1 MNLWEQNYVSLG
13 FKSVSMNHWR
23 INKRCFA
30 DHHNTPLLQAQV
42 ERDENGEHWE
52 IQNKQTFKTNSGRG
66 YSTDESVEIKIR
78 TYVIFVIFSRQPTF
92 LAPKFQFSHNFFP
105 ISMRD
110 FLSSVPT

>member
-1 MNLWEQNYVSLG
+1 MNLWERIYVSLG

-92 LAPKFQFSHNFFP
+92 LAPKFQFSHNFF
-105 ISMRD
+105 
-110 FLSSVPT
+110 LSK